1 MCARCGTY
9 VELSN
14 SIKLINVTKTNHLGL
29 IECDYIA
36 TFDDM
41 AIFKFKIIFLIL
53 IFKKSNVK

>member
-36 TFDDM
+36 TF
-41 AIFKFKIIFLIL
+41 
-53 IFKKSNVK
+53 